1 MRAALVTQDDFRI
14 RGLEVGAG
22 SQQEVKREAGS
33 GHSAKDPDHSADTM
47 GCVSEEYSGE
57 NVRNNVASGG
67 KPSGD
72 HREKAKCWP
81 EFLGLCRG

>member
-1 MRAALVTQDDFRI
+1 MEEDDFRI

-22 SQQEVKREAGS
+22 SQQEAKKEAGS
-33 GHSAKDPDHSADTM
+33 GHSAKDPHHSAGTM
-47 GCVSEEYSGE
+47 GCVLEEYSGE

-72 HREKAKCWP
+72 HREKAKCRP
-81 EFLGLCRG
+81 EFFGLCRG

>member
-1 MRAALVTQDDFRI
+1 MAQDHFRI

-22 SQQEVKREAGS
+22 SQQAGKREAGS
-33 GHSAKDPDHSADTM
+33 GHSAQDSGHPADTVD
-47 GCVSEEYSGE
+47 CVLEEYSGE
-57 NVRNNVASGG
+57 NVRNNVASGR

-81 EFLGLCRG
+81 EFLSLCRG